1 MWIEL
6 NERLINLDGVIE
18 AHYEDG
24 ELIMYF
30 VDGAEAS
37 YVVSRDKWEEIRKT
51 IAALMHKNDE
61 MVYYISPCGS
71 GGKGGKC
78 GISCGSSFQPDENAP
93 DGSSYIDY
101 DGREVVKRNGQW
113 EKWYAYGGGDWR
125 NDNERGNTEDNPNC
139 IHT

>member
-37 YVVSRDKWEEIRKT
+37 YVVSRDKWKEIRKT

-71 GGKGGKC
+71 GGKG

-101 DGREVVKRNGQW
+101 DGREVVKRNGRW

-125 NDNERGNTEDNPNC
+125 NDNERRSEGHSKNDP
-139 IHT
+139 